1 MVFAVDIGNTN
12 IVLGAFDENGIVF
25 TERIA
30 TAPLSA
36 EIEYTVLLRTVLG
49 LHRLDPA
56 AFTGCI
62 LSSVVPPVTQTMR
75 VALLRTVGQEP
86 LIVGAGVR
94 TGLKIRLDNPA
105 ALGSDRVADAVAA
118 AQYYPLPVITVD
130 LGTATTISVVDSSR
144 TFIGGLII
152 PGVRVALSSLTSRAS
167 QLPEIGL
174 EPPRRVIGAN
184 TAECMKS
191 GIIYST
197 ASAIDGIAD
206 RIEEE
211 LGAHCTVVATGGN
224 APVIVPYCRRKI
236 LLDEQLLLKGLMLI
250 YRKNQT

>member
-12 IVLGAFDENGIVF
+12 IVVGAFDDSGIVF
-25 TERIA
+25 TERLS
-30 TAPLSA
+30 TAPRSA

-49 LHRLDPA
+49 LHGMEQT
-56 AFTGCI
+56 AFSGCI

-75 VALLRTVGQEP
+75 KALLHTVGKEP
-86 LIVGAGVR
+86 LIVGAGIR
-94 TGLKIRLDNPA
+94 TGLKIHVDDPA

-118 AQYYPLPVITVD
+118 AQLYPLPVITVD
-130 LGTATTISVVDSSR
+130 MGTATTVSVVDSSR

-152 PGVRVALSSLTSRAS
+152 PGVRVALSSLSSRAS

-184 TAECMKS
+184 TADCMKS

-197 ASAIDGIAD
+197 ASAVDGIAD
-206 RIEEE
+206 RIEAE
-211 LGAHCTVVATGGN
+211 LNEPCTVVATGGN
-224 APVIVPYCRRKI
+224 APLIIPFCKRNII
-236 LLDEQLLLKGLMLI
+236 LDDQLLLKGLMFI

>member
-12 IVLGAFDENGIVF
+12 IVVGAFDDNGIIF
-25 TERIA
+25 TERIS

-36 EIEYTVLLRTVLG
+36 EIEHTVLLRTVMG
-49 LHRLDPA
+49 LHGLSPSS
-56 AFTGCI
+56 FTGCI
-62 LSSVVPPVTQTMR
+62 LSSVVPPVTPTMR
-75 VALLRTVGQEP
+75 NALLRTVGQDP
-86 LIVGAGVR
+86 LIVGAGIK

-118 AQYYPLPVITVD
+118 AQFYPLPVITVD

-167 QLPEIGL
+167 QLPEISL

-184 TAECMKS
+184 TADCMKS

-197 ASAIDGIAD
+197 ASAIDGITA

-211 LGAHCTVVATGGN
+211 LSEPCTVVATGGN
-224 APVIVPYCRRKI
+224 APVIIPFCKRSIV
-236 LLDEQLLLKGLMLI
+236 LDEQLLLKGLMLI